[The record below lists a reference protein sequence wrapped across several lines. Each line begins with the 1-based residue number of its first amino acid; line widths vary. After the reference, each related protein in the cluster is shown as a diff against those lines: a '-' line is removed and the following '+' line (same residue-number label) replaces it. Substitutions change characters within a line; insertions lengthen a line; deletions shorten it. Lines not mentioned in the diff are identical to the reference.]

1 MLRGAALATGPLGS
15 YPMAEKLTGGS
26 VCHLYTNAPTMKLLK
41 WLKKSANDHEARS
54 SFGRQR
60 R

>member
-1 MLRGAALATGPLGS
+1 
-15 YPMAEKLTGGS
+15 MAEKLTGGS